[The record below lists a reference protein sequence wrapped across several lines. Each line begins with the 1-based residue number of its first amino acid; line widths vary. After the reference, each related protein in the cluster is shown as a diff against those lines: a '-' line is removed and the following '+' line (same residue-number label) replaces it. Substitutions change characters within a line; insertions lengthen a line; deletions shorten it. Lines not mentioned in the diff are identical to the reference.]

1 MFVFDAITRCILTFS
16 RSSAMLDQRFCDGIP
31 LRRHT
36 SMAAIR
42 IKRKQPVQPE
52 PEEEQYGE
60 IVEEEVVEEIVEEEP
75 AEQYEEE
82 VVEEV
87 VEEEPEE
94 EEPEVD
100 DEPEEIAPV
109 KRSAAAPKAR
119 PKSNLKSRI
128 GKLSTEGKSSG
139 GSGKG
144 LSAGDKQTIIR
155 EYKVAAEKYKS
166 ARSQRNKL
174 RPKFVRLVRTL
185 AFLLRWTVKLCALA
199 ALLLCI
205 YLVLQ
210 RPIRK
215 AAKSDSKGVPAG
227 FARVLHGGITNKVLG
242 TSEEVRS
249 GYLGWLIWA
258 EDEAVPG
265 TTQDE
270 QVEAADGGVEDEA
283 PVVADEGMS
292 EKITALEAE
301 IATLKASQGDNTAKL
316 ISGTL
321 ESVKEYTRQNQELVK
336 RLETLTKDLQT
347 LAGEPEKTESAVIA
361 APNVKPVVQKA
372 PVAKPAAV
380 KGGSNI
386 DQTRRLLGR

>member
-1 MFVFDAITRCILTFS
+1 
-16 RSSAMLDQRFCDGIP
+16 
-31 LRRHT
+31 
-36 SMAAIR
+36 MAAIR

-52 PEEEQYGE
+52 PEEEQYEE

-109 KRSAAAPKAR
+109 KRSASAPKAR

-155 EYKVAAEKYKS
+155 EYKAAAEKYKS

-242 TSEEVRS
+242 VSEEVRS

-265 TTQDE
+265 TTQNE

-283 PVVADEGMS
+283 PVADEGMS

-347 LAGEPEKTESAVIA
+347 LAGEPAKTESAVIA
-361 APNVKPVVQKA
+361 APRRPATPNVRPVIQKA